1 MVGGNG
7 SGQTEFLPQDF
18 PQEDQEQIFRLFRRL
33 PNADCPG
40 EGIGLTMV
48 RKIVEKHG
56 GRIWV
61 ESTPGAG
68 TTFWFTLEA

>member
-1 MVGGNG
+1 LVNG
-7 SGQTEFLPQDF
+7 DY
-18 PQEDQEQIFRLFRRL
+18 
-33 PNADCPG
+33 PG

-61 ESTPGAG
+61 ESEPRAG
-68 TTFWFTLEA
+68 TTFWFTLQNAAPTLEIGGI